1 MKVLKFGG
9 TSVGTAESLTNVKQI
24 VTACK
29 GQVIVVVSALGGV
42 TNQLIQMADL
52 AEAHS
57 DEWESI
63 LEQVKARHMSV
74 IDAVVPEDR
83 QAQCKTVIEGFIS
96 EGLYSY
102 YAMLYANN
110 QLPPA
115 YKEQL
120 RDAIVS
126 HGEIMSSAIVTSMID
141 GAVPHYA
148 PNFIKTKDVDYERIL
163 DNASFEL
170 ITKEFGGRLEQVHV
184 TQGFI
189 AEDSTDGKKTNLGR
203 GGSDFT
209 AALIAAALD
218 AEALEIWTDVDG
230 FMTADPRTNPDATV
244 IPQMTYAQAQEMCE
258 AGAKVIYTPTLGPVA
273 FKHIPVW
280 VKNTFN
286 PSAIGTVI
294 LDLKQGSI

>member
-29 GQVIVVVSALGGV
+29 GQVIVVESALGGV

-126 HGEIMSSAIVTSMID
+126 HGEIMSSAIVASMID

-286 PSAIGTVI
+286 PSATGTVI
-294 LDLKQGSI
+294 LDPK

>member
-74 IDAVVPEDR
+74 IDAVVPNDR

-126 HGEIMSSAIVTSMID
+126 HGEIMSSAIVTSMIN

-244 IPQMTYAQAQEMCE
+244 IPQMTYTQAQEMCE

-286 PSAIGTVI
+286 PSATGTVI
-294 LDLKQGSI
+294 LDPK

>member
-74 IDAVVPEDR
+74 IDAVVPNDR

-258 AGAKVIYTPTLGPVA
+258 AGAKVIYTPTIGPVA

-286 PSAIGTVI
+286 PSATGTVI
-294 LDLKQGSI
+294 LDPK

>member
-126 HGEIMSSAIVTSMID
+126 HGEIMSSAIVASMID

-244 IPQMTYAQAQEMCE
+244 IPEMTYAQAQEMCE

-286 PSAIGTVI
+286 PSATGTVI
-294 LDLKQGSI
+294 LDPK

>member
-120 RDAIVS
+120 REAIVS

-286 PSAIGTVI
+286 PSATGTVI
-294 LDLKQGSI
+294 LDPK

>member
-126 HGEIMSSAIVTSMID
+126 HGEIMSSAIVASIID

-148 PNFIKTKDVDYERIL
+148 PNFIKTKDMDYERIL

-286 PSAIGTVI
+286 PSATGTVI
-294 LDLKQGSI
+294 LDPK

>member
-57 DEWESI
+57 DEWETI

-83 QAQCKTVIEGFIS
+83 QAQCETVIEGFIS

-110 QLPPA
+110 QLLPA

-126 HGEIMSSAIVTSMID
+126 HGEIMSSAIVASMID

-163 DNASFEL
+163 DNASFDL

-286 PSAIGTVI
+286 PSAKGTVI
-294 LDLKQGSI
+294 LDPK

>member
-83 QAQCKTVIEGFIS
+83 QAQCKTMIEGFIS

-126 HGEIMSSAIVTSMID
+126 HGEIMSSAIVASMID

-286 PSAIGTVI
+286 PSATGTVI
-294 LDLKQGSI
+294 LDPK

>member
-74 IDAVVPEDR
+74 IDAVVPDDR

-126 HGEIMSSAIVTSMID
+126 HGEIMSSAIVASMID

-273 FKHIPVW
+273 FKQIPVW

-286 PSAIGTVI
+286 PSATGTVI
-294 LDLKQGSI
+294 LDPK

>member
-83 QAQCKTVIEGFIS
+83 QAQCKTVIEGFIN

-126 HGEIMSSAIVTSMID
+126 HGEIMSSAIVASMID

-286 PSAIGTVI
+286 PSAVGTVI
-294 LDLKQGSI
+294 LDPK

>member
-74 IDAVVPEDR
+74 IDAVVPNDR

-126 HGEIMSSAIVTSMID
+126 HGEIMSSAIVTSMIN

-163 DNASFEL
+163 DNTSFEL

-286 PSAIGTVI
+286 PSATGTVI
-294 LDLKQGSI
+294 LDPK

>member
-74 IDAVVPEDR
+74 IDAVVPDDR

-120 RDAIVS
+120 CDAIVS
-126 HGEIMSSAIVTSMID
+126 HGEIMSSAIVASMID

-286 PSAIGTVI
+286 PSATGTVI
-294 LDLKQGSI
+294 LDPK

>member
-74 IDAVVPEDR
+74 IDAVVPDDR

-286 PSAIGTVI
+286 PSATGTVI
-294 LDLKQGSI
+294 LDPK

>member
-63 LEQVKARHMSV
+63 LEQVKARHISV

-126 HGEIMSSAIVTSMID
+126 HGEIMSSAIVASMID

-170 ITKEFGGRLEQVHV
+170 ITKEFGGRLEQVHI

-286 PSAIGTVI
+286 PSATGTVI
-294 LDLKQGSI
+294 LDPK

>member
-74 IDAVVPEDR
+74 IDAVVPDDR

-126 HGEIMSSAIVTSMID
+126 QGEIMSSAIVASMID

-148 PNFIKTKDVDYERIL
+148 PNFIKTKDVDFERIL

-286 PSAIGTVI
+286 PSATGTVI
-294 LDLKQGSI
+294 LDPK

>member
-126 HGEIMSSAIVTSMID
+126 HGEIMSSAIVASMID

-170 ITKEFGGRLEQVHV
+170 ITKEFGGRLEQEQVHV

-286 PSAIGTVI
+286 PSATGTVI
-294 LDLKQGSI
+294 LDPK

>member
-52 AEAHS
+52 AEVHS

-126 HGEIMSSAIVTSMID
+126 HGEIMSSAIVASMID

-286 PSAIGTVI
+286 PSATGTVI
-294 LDLKQGSI
+294 LDPK

>member
-74 IDAVVPEDR
+74 IDAVVPDDR

-148 PNFIKTKDVDYERIL
+148 PNFIKTKDVNYERIL

-170 ITKEFGGRLEQVHV
+170 ITKEFGGRMEQVHV

-286 PSAIGTVI
+286 PSATGTVI
-294 LDLKQGSI
+294 LDPK

>member
-74 IDAVVPEDR
+74 IDAVVPNDR

-244 IPQMTYAQAQEMCE
+244 IPQMTYAQAQELCE

-286 PSAIGTVI
+286 PSATGTVI
-294 LDLKQGSI
+294 LDPK

>member
-57 DEWESI
+57 DEWEAI

-74 IDAVVPEDR
+74 IDAVVPDDR

-126 HGEIMSSAIVTSMID
+126 HGEIMSSAIVASMID

-163 DNASFEL
+163 DNTSFEL
-170 ITKEFGGRLEQVHV
+170 ITKEFGGILEQVHV

-286 PSAIGTVI
+286 PTATGTVI
-294 LDLKQGSI
+294 LDPK

>member
-74 IDAVVPEDR
+74 IDAVVPNYR

-126 HGEIMSSAIVTSMID
+126 HGEIMSSAIVTSMIN

-286 PSAIGTVI
+286 PSATGTVI
-294 LDLKQGSI
+294 LDPK

>member
-63 LEQVKARHMSV
+63 LEQVKARHMSI

-126 HGEIMSSAIVTSMID
+126 HGEIMSSAIVASMID

-286 PSAIGTVI
+286 LSATGTVI
-294 LDLKQGSI
+294 LDPK

>member
-74 IDAVVPEDR
+74 IDAVVPDDR

-244 IPQMTYAQAQEMCE
+244 IPQMTYAQAKEMCE

-286 PSAIGTVI
+286 PSATGTVI
-294 LDLKQGSI
+294 LDPK

>member
-126 HGEIMSSAIVTSMID
+126 HGEIMSSAIVASMID

-230 FMTADPRTNPDATV
+230 FMTADPRTNPDAMV

-286 PSAIGTVI
+286 PSATGTVI
-294 LDLKQGSI
+294 LDPK

>member
-52 AEAHS
+52 VEAHS

-74 IDAVVPEDR
+74 IDAVVPDDR

-126 HGEIMSSAIVTSMID
+126 HGEIMSSAIVASMID

-286 PSAIGTVI
+286 PSATGTVI
-294 LDLKQGSI
+294 LDPK

>member
-74 IDAVVPEDR
+74 IDAVVPDDR

-120 RDAIVS
+120 HDAIVS
-126 HGEIMSSAIVTSMID
+126 HGEIMSSAIVASMID

-258 AGAKVIYTPTLGPVA
+258 AGAKVIYTPTIGPVA

-286 PSAIGTVI
+286 PSAKGTVI
-294 LDLKQGSI
+294 LDPK

>member
-74 IDAVVPEDR
+74 IDAVVPDDR

-126 HGEIMSSAIVTSMID
+126 HGEIMSSAIVASMID

-148 PNFIKTKDVDYERIL
+148 PNFIKTKDVNYERIL

-286 PSAIGTVI
+286 PSATGTVI
-294 LDLKQGSI
+294 LDPK

>member
-126 HGEIMSSAIVTSMID
+126 HGEIMSSAIVASMIN

-286 PSAIGTVI
+286 PSATGTVI
-294 LDLKQGSI
+294 LDPK

>member
-126 HGEIMSSAIVTSMID
+126 HGEIMSSAIVASMID

-170 ITKEFGGRLEQVHV
+170 ITKEFAGRLEQVHV

-258 AGAKVIYTPTLGPVA
+258 AGAKVIYTPTIGPVA

-286 PSAIGTVI
+286 PSATGTVI
-294 LDLKQGSI
+294 LDPK

>member
-29 GQVIVVVSALGGV
+29 GQVIVVVSALCGV

-126 HGEIMSSAIVTSMID
+126 HGEIMSSAIVASMID

-170 ITKEFGGRLEQVHV
+170 ITKEFAGRLEQVHV

-286 PSAIGTVI
+286 PSATGTVI
-294 LDLKQGSI
+294 LDPK

>member
-74 IDAVVPEDR
+74 IDAVVPNDR

-163 DNASFEL
+163 DNATFEL

-286 PSAIGTVI
+286 PSATGTVI
-294 LDLKQGSI
+294 LDPK